1 MKKSARAARRRSRA
15 ASLLL
20 FVWRRHRVLFVGA
33 VLAFSV
39 TASAV
44 FADRIAAY
52 SPYDV
57 DIANKLRPPSTTHWL
72 GTDEYG
78 RDVLSRTIYAARISI
93 KVASVAVAVG
103 LIGGTVIGSV
113 AAYSGGLV
121 DLVLMR
127 LMELLFS
134 FPAILLAIVLMAVLG
149 TNILNAMTAIGIIF
163 IPGFSRL
170 ARAATQGA
178 MRQQYVE
185 AAYAIGTS
193 DLRILVREVL
203 PNTVTP
209 LIVEAMQAFA
219 YAVILEASLSFL
231 GLGAQPPEPS
241 WGNMLS
247 SGRGFMDQAPW
258 LGVVPGLTMFIGV
271 LGFNLLG
278 DGLRDL
284 LDPRMRLRIAGA
296 TMAPSSSPVPRSTA
310 GEGPAFQEAESAESA
325 AR

>member
-1 MKKSARAARRRSRA
+1 VVSRVA
-15 ASLLL
+15 FA
-20 FVWRRHRVLFVGA
+20 WRGHRVLVVGA
-33 VLAFSV
+33 TLVIAV
-39 TASAV
+39 TGSAIFAS
-44 FADRIAAY
+44 RIAPY

-57 DIANKLRPPSTTHWL
+57 DIDNKLHAPSVAHWF

-93 KVASVAVAVG
+93 KVGIVAVSVG
-103 LIGGTVIGSV
+103 LAGGTIIGAV
-113 AAYSGGLV
+113 AGYFGGSL
-121 DLVLMR
+121 DALLMR

-134 FPAILLAIVLMAVLG
+134 FPAILLAIVLMAVMG

-170 ARAATQGA
+170 ARAATQGV

-185 AAYAIGTS
+185 AAYSIGMS
-193 DLRILVREVL
+193 DLRVLAHEVL
-203 PNTVTP
+203 PNIATP
-209 LIVEAMQAFA
+209 LVVEGMQAFA
-219 YAVILEASLSFL
+219 YAVILESSLSFL

-241 WGNMLS
+241 WGNMLN

-258 LGVVPGLTMFIGV
+258 LGVVPGLAMFLGV

-284 LDPRMRLRIAGA
+284 LDPRMRQRLSMPTIRRDVSNRARPAVLEG
-296 TMAPSSSPVPRSTA
+296 TA
-310 GEGPAFQEAESAESA
+310 RRDPESAEIP

>member
-1 MKKSARAARRRSRA
+1 MSANLAGGGIRAVAFA
-15 ASLLL
+15 A
-20 FVWRRHRVLFVGA
+20 FAWRRHRVLVIGA
-33 VLAFSV
+33 VLVVAV
-39 TASAV
+39 VASAT
-44 FADRIAAY
+44 FAGRLAPY

-57 DIANKLRPPSTTHWL
+57 NIADKLRPPNAAHWF

-93 KVASVAVAVG
+93 KVATVAVSVG
-103 LIGGTVIGSV
+103 LVGGTVIGSI
-113 AAYSGGLV
+113 AAYFGGSLDV
-121 DLVLMR
+121 GLMR

-170 ARAATQGA
+170 ARAATQGV
-178 MRQQYVE
+178 MRQEYVE
-185 AAYAIGTS
+185 AAYAIGMS
-193 DLRILVREVL
+193 DLRILGRAVL
-203 PNTVTP
+203 PNIATP

-219 YAVILEASLSFL
+219 YAVILESSLSFL

-241 WGNMLS
+241 WGNMLN

-258 LGVVPGLTMFIGV
+258 LGVVPGLAMFFGV

-278 DGLRDL
+278 DGLRDA
-284 LDPRMRLRIAGA
+284 LDPRMRRGLGGPTRPGHVPIFSGSALTAEKTLRD
-296 TMAPSSSPVPRSTA
+296 P
-310 GEGPAFQEAESAESA
+310 ESAESP